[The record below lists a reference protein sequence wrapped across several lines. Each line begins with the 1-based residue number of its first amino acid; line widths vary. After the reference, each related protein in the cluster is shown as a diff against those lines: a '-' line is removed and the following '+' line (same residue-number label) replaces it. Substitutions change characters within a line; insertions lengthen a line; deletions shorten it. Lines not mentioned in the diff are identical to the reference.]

1 MNHQAKPCYEFGPFR
16 LDVSEHVL
24 LRQGHPVPLTP
35 KVFEVL
41 RVLVQN
47 SGRLVEKEE
56 LLKEIW
62 PDSFVEEAN
71 LNRSVSVLRKALGED
86 PSRYIQTV
94 PKRGYRFV
102 AQVTA
107 RRARESGAVRRGADL
122 LSYRSPTRR
131 RD

>member
-1 MNHQAKPCYEFGPFR
+1 MNHQAKASYEFGPFR

-24 LRQGHPVPLTP
+24 LRQGRPVPLTP

-47 SGRLVEKEE
+47 SGHLVEKEE
-56 LLKEIW
+56 LLQEIW

-71 LNRSVSVLRKALGED
+71 LNRSVSILRKALGED
-86 PSRYIQTV
+86 SSRYIQTV

-102 AQVTA
+102 APV
-107 RRARESGAVRRGADL
+107 AV
-122 LSYRSPTRR
+122 
-131 RD
+131 

>member
-1 MNHQAKPCYEFGPFR
+1 MNQQAKPCYEFGPFR

-24 LRQGHPVPLTP
+24 LRQGRPVPLTP

-47 SGRLVEKEE
+47 SGHLVEKEE

-71 LNRSVSVLRKALGED
+71 LNRSVSILRKALGED
-86 PSRYIQTV
+86 PSGYIQTV

-107 RRARESGAVRRGADL
+107 CRQERRGAVRRRADL